1 MAILRGLRYRG
12 PGLITAFRPRPLL
25 CALLLVAS
33 GTSCQVDPE
42 LQPDELLRSELGLT
56 DRDEVHRVVITR
68 GDVELAAPRATT
80 IQPGA
85 YLEFVT
91 GDWFVHEI
99 TFELD
104 SMLPGARAFLERT
117 DQVASPPLL
126 RLDSRYV
133 VNFEGGPPGRYPF
146 VLEGSGAA
154 GRGVVVVEVER

>member
-1 MAILRGLRYRG
+1 MRGAL
-12 PGLITAFRPRPLL
+12 PRRSFF
-25 CALLLVAS
+25 CALLIVAS

-42 LQPDELLRSELGLT
+42 LQPDEVLRSELGLT
-56 DRDEVHRVVITR
+56 DRDEVHRVVITG
-68 GDVELAAPRATT
+68 GDIESAAPQATSL
-80 IQPGA
+80 PLGA

-99 TFELD
+99 IFELD
-104 SMLPGARAFLERT
+104 SLLPEARAFLERT

-133 VNFEGGPPGRYPF
+133 VDFEGGPPGRYPF

-154 GRGVVVVEVER
+154 GHGVVVVEPRP

>member
-1 MAILRGLRYRG
+1 MLL
-12 PGLITAFRPRPLL
+12 LL
-25 CALLLVAS
+25 CALPFAVS
-33 GTSCQVDPE
+33 VTSCRANPE

-56 DRDEVHRVVITR
+56 DRDEVHRVVITG
-68 GDVELAAPRATT
+68 GDVELAAPQATT
-80 IQPGA
+80 IPPGA

-104 SMLPGARAFLERT
+104 SMHPLARAFLEST

-133 VNFEGGPPGRYPF
+133 VDFEGGPPGRYPYL
-146 VLEGSGAA
+146 LEGSGAV
-154 GRGVVVVEVER
+154 GRGVVVVEVGN